1 MHDHGISRRALLQGA
16 MGAGAAVVA
25 SGVIGPGAAYAAEDP
40 RPKAIPGGFLPI
52 AHVNGP
58 GPAPPSTDPAAIDD
72 DSTIYD
78 FDGVLVTSHIQGTG
92 TGTDLTTGLDVPLS
106 FDTDQRFMQGHY
118 VAEDGVTRY
127 GTFGFI

>member
-1 MHDHGISRRALLQGA
+1 MQGA
-16 MGAGAAVVA
+16 VGAGAAAVA
-25 SGVIGPGAAYAAEDP
+25 SGLLRPGAARAEDP
-40 RPKAIPGGFLPI
+40 RPKPIPGGFAPTL
-52 AHVNGP
+52 HVNGP
-58 GPAPPSTDPAAIDD
+58 GPATGSDPATIDD

-92 TGTDLTTGLDVPLS
+92 TGTDSVLGQVPMG
-106 FDTDQRFMQGHY
+106 FDTDMRFQQGHY